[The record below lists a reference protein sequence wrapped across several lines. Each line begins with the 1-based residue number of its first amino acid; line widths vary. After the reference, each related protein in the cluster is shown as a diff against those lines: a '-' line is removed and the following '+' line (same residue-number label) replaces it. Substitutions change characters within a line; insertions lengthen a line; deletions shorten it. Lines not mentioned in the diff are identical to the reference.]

1 MLAGPKL
8 QSLNELLQGASR
20 DELIWISGYVAALTA
35 AQPTAKKE
43 AAVKEFVQDA
53 SFTIPVCTVV
63 YGTETGNSKKVAT
76 DFSNKLKKQGVQV
89 KLKSLDQ
96 YKANDLAK
104 ESCLIVVMS
113 TQGDGDPPA
122 GAKKFY
128 DQIHQNEFAL
138 NHLKYGVLA
147 LGDSAYPLFCKAG
160 EDVDIRLHQ
169 LGARRITDLKKCDTD
184 FDGDAIAWIDEFIA
198 AALKPDTTPAVN
210 GAAKVKAPAKSG
222 KKIYDGTIATIINLN
237 DRGSNKETYHIEIAT
252 EEPIT
257 YEPGDSIGIVAR
269 NNKTAVN
276 KIFELLE
283 LKGDEELYYKE
294 QPYRSFELF
303 INKLN
308 IQYFPE
314 RIVQQYAKL
323 VKKDIPSVKMD
334 LADLLRIYPADQKL
348 NAQQLVNILDPVTP
362 RLYSVSSSPSAHGE
376 NEVHVTVCRSTFD
389 VGGQTRYGLC
399 SDYLSCLE
407 EGTSLQFYV
416 NKNSSFRLPDSS
428 NDMIMIGPGTGIAP
442 FRAFLHERDA
452 QGHTGRNWLF
462 FGEQHFVS
470 DFLYQTELVS
480 LLDTKVLTKLNVA
493 FSRDQKEKVYVQHKM
508 QRHAQELFDWI
519 ESGAH
524 IYVCGCKD
532 PMSYDVEKTLT
543 NIISTHKNVNE
554 EGALEYLQEME
565 ENGRYHKDVY

>member
-1 MLAGPKL
+1 M
-8 QSLNELLQGASR
+8 QGASR

-184 FDGDAIAWIDEFIA
+184 FDGDANGWIDEFIA
-198 AALKPDTTPAVN
+198 AALKPDTTPCSEWC
-210 GAAKVKAPAKSG
+210 GEIKAPAKSG

-252 EEPIT
+252 EE
-257 YEPGDSIGIVAR
+257 A
-269 NNKTAVN
+269 
-276 KIFELLE
+276 
-283 LKGDEELYYKE
+283 
-294 QPYRSFELF
+294 
-303 INKLN
+303 
-308 IQYFPE
+308 
-314 RIVQQYAKL
+314 
-323 VKKDIPSVKMD
+323 
-334 LADLLRIYPADQKL
+334 
-348 NAQQLVNILDPVTP
+348 
-362 RLYSVSSSPSAHGE
+362 
-376 NEVHVTVCRSTFD
+376 
-389 VGGQTRYGLC
+389 
-399 SDYLSCLE
+399 DYL
-407 EGTSLQFYV
+407 
-416 NKNSSFRLPDSS
+416 
-428 NDMIMIGPGTGIAP
+428 
-442 FRAFLHERDA
+442 
-452 QGHTGRNWLF
+452 
-462 FGEQHFVS
+462 
-470 DFLYQTELVS
+470 
-480 LLDTKVLTKLNVA
+480 
-493 FSRDQKEKVYVQHKM
+493 
-508 QRHAQELFDWI
+508 
-519 ESGAH
+519 
-524 IYVCGCKD
+524 
-532 PMSYDVEKTLT
+532 
-543 NIISTHKNVNE
+543 
-554 EGALEYLQEME
+554 
-565 ENGRYHKDVY
+565 